1 MSGNGHA
8 LYLPPHCIQ
17 LVVLNP
23 PVKMCN
29 VQGYTEYRGGP
40 PNFGVG
46 VLPTTPPE
54 VDDDAA
60 AANLVTRL
68 NLSVPPPNLEQVCH
82 RPPSGYRG
90 NNFVPPR
97 LAKQGHLH
105 ARTHYIYKNGRGFYR
120 RKYAPQRVPTALSPS
135 NASSSSTGS
144 QSGTHSTTISNNVG
158 AGNSTGGSGTLGQEN
173 LSKTNLY
180 IRGLTQNTTDRDLVT
195 MCSSYGKIISTKA
208 ILDKNTNKCKGFHS
222 TQRGVLQRSPASIIS
237 TESSYGFVDF
247 DRPESAEAAVQALQA
262 KGIQAQMAKVG
273 IAWMRSRRP
282 PTVRLHAC
290 AMQEKGRQQEQD
302 PTNLYIANLPLHYK
316 ENDVDQM
323 LVKFGQVISTRIL
336 RDTSGQSKGVGFAR
350 MESKEKCDY
359 IIQALNG
366 KSVPECRDPLLVKF
380 ADGGNKKRIGYK
392 NPDQRIWRETGDT
405 SLVSTGKFL
414 LSLNL
419 RPGPSVIV
427 PLAPLPPARGSMPPN
442 VAPTPEQ
449 KGGPSGYDPSGMTP
463 NGVAGQHMLAPSL
476 AQYSRHYQTQTMQG
490 YTLPSAPWGVTM
502 PQYVMQPAAHMAQV
516 DMMPSADHSSVQYMP
531 QLTAQ
536 MSALQFSTAG
546 SYISPHAYSFYA
558 GPGTSIIHA
567 LPMGDADQAS
577 TATSP
582 DEAYQPYPQGPK

>member
-1 MSGNGHA
+1 M
-8 LYLPPHCIQ
+8 
-17 LVVLNP
+17 
-23 PVKMCN
+23 
-29 VQGYTEYRGGP
+29 E
-40 PNFGVG
+40 
-46 VLPTTPPE
+46 
-54 VDDDAA
+54 
-60 AANLVTRL
+60 
-68 NLSVPPPNLEQVCH
+68 
-82 RPPSGYRG
+82 
-90 NNFVPPR
+90 
-97 LAKQGHLH
+97 
-105 ARTHYIYKNGRGFYR
+105 
-120 RKYAPQRVPTALSPS
+120 
-135 NASSSSTGS
+135 
-144 QSGTHSTTISNNVG
+144 
-158 AGNSTGGSGTLGQEN
+158 
-173 LSKTNLY
+173 
-180 IRGLTQNTTDRDLVT
+180 
-195 MCSSYGKIISTKA
+195 
-208 ILDKNTNKCKGFHS
+208 
-222 TQRGVLQRSPASIIS
+222 
-237 TESSYGFVDF
+237 SYGFVDF

-282 PTVRLHAC
+282 PT
-290 AMQEKGRQQEQD
+290 QQEQD

-392 NPDQRIWRETGDT
+392 NPDQRIWRETGD
-405 SLVSTGKFL
+405 
-414 LSLNL
+414 
-419 RPGPSVIV
+419 
-427 PLAPLPPARGSMPPN
+427 
-442 VAPTPEQ
+442 
-449 KGGPSGYDPSGMTP
+449 GGPSGYDPSGMTP